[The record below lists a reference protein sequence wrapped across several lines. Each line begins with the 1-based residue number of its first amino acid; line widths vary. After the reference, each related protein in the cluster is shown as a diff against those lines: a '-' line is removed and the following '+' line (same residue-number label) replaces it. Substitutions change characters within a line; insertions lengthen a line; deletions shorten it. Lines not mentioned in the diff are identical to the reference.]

1 MQEPISTLEAA
12 FQPLITLL
20 DENLAEVDEY
30 PEVLRALFSI
40 YDRAAQVLV
49 LETGR
54 LSKWFTLAT
63 EAPLDFEEELEQP
76 EELRLF
82 NRETGEWTYR
92 WLFGLVQLD
101 YDYCAVLLDVEN
113 GSLTLSVYTAQE
125 APSSHFPLKQGASV
139 LSFAECEPARCLS
152 LNMTAWLNALTGQS
166 CVPTSSMLQKFHAV
180 DPLLE
185 LLGDR
190 LHSFGI
196 LRELNLSGNR
206 SEVVLA
212 MQHWLDE
219 NMANEESPE
228 DDSLPHRRW
237 NEAAVRIQLDRPLPL
252 EETSVTKQ
260 GRAYIV
266 SSETKFIIPQAA
278 RKLVA
283 HYLKTNSRTTSVA
296 AVALTTY
303 LCREPMT
310 AVEIAMLAIE
320 LGIPTA
326 ADRVPA
332 SATTKVRV
340 TKVEQAFRVAFSQC
354 GFSHRPRSAGECKVN
369 EEKITRTVSPPCYV
383 ASLVKDQV
391 GGLFT
396 LYQCTAFGLEQT
408 RVQLNGDTQV
418 LSLQDSGSE
427 NRHLI
432 YFCHLVEQYGPINY
446 GQLRRLW
453 LNHPAAEYEPDC
465 FTESKLI
472 LATRLT
478 VSRGWISSKNDPR
491 IRQHV
496 YTSRPDALTLL
507 PLPNYPE
514 RELMAVELQK
524 LFEGEDNRMASF
536 SECLVYITDLQ
547 VQGSKSNLLRHILQ
561 GLVKDRKLYFLQHPE
576 NENSDCYVLRGS
588 EFDDRMSF
596 EHFYASLNA
605 TFMRNDP
612 QADSLAFNR
621 IEAFYAY
628 KTGNVYGNQ
637 LLLRSHELTIPV
649 GQVNSYVEVRAN
661 TGPLAKLG
669 NGLFA
674 CTDLPEGFSLPVQG
688 KLLDNA
694 NLPKQMKLDYGF
706 KFRSCEVRHCRRKD
720 RMAKLVIDCRPEP
733 DGPVTC
739 WAGYVNDCRG
749 TEFGPNAVCVV
760 SVHEDRLYLKLSEP
774 VAAGQQLFWSYGSK
788 YWQKGIVQDS
798 TVNASTLAAPTTDL
812 TSIPN
817 VLETGAAAGQSE
829 FYYWPASGD
838 EPQHLIDG
846 LKNMASLFGF

>member
-30 PEVLRALFSI
+30 PEALRALFSI
-40 YDRAAQVLV
+40 YNRAAQVLV

-63 EAPLDFEEELEQP
+63 EAPFDFEEELEQP

-101 YDYCAVLLDVEN
+101 YDYCAVLLDVES
-113 GSLTLSVYTAQE
+113 GVLTLSVYTAQE
-125 APSSHFPLKQGASV
+125 APSSYFPMKQGTSAPN
-139 LSFAECEPARCLS
+139 FAECEAARCLS
-152 LNMTAWLNALTGQS
+152 LNMSAWLSALTGQS
-166 CVPTSSMLQKFHAV
+166 CVPTASVLQKFHAI

-196 LRELNLSGNR
+196 LRELKLSGNR

-212 MQHWLDE
+212 MQHWLEE
-219 NMANEESPE
+219 NMATEERPE
-228 DDSLPHRRW
+228 DGSSVRRW
-237 NEAAVRIQLDRPLPL
+237 SEAAVRIQLDRPLPL
-252 EETSVTKQ
+252 EETCVKKQ
-260 GRAYIV
+260 GRAYAV
-266 SSETKFIIPQAA
+266 SSETRFIIPQAA
-278 RKLVA
+278 RDLVA

-310 AVEIAMLAIE
+310 AVEIARLAME

-326 ADRVPA
+326 ADRVSA
-332 SATTKVRV
+332 GATTKVRV

-354 GFSHRPRSAGECKVN
+354 GFSHRPQAAGKCKIS
-369 EEKITRTVSPPCYV
+369 EEEASRAVSPPCYV
-383 ASLVKDQV
+383 ASVVKDQV
-391 GGLFT
+391 GGMFT
-396 LYQCTAFGLEQT
+396 LYQRTAFGLEQT

-418 LSLQDSGSE
+418 LSLQDIGSQ
-427 NRHLI
+427 NRHLV

-453 LNHPAAEYEPDC
+453 LNHPAADYESEC

-478 VSRGWISSKNDPR
+478 VSRGWVSSKNDPR
-491 IRQHV
+491 VRQHI
-496 YTSRPDALTLL
+496 YTSRPEALTLL

-514 RELMAVELQK
+514 REQMAVELQK
-524 LFEGEDNRMASF
+524 LFETEGTRMASF
-536 SECLVYITDLQ
+536 GECLLYIADLQ

-561 GLVKDRKLYFLQHPE
+561 ELVKTRKLYFLQHPSD
-576 NENSDCYVLRGS
+576 ENSDCYILRGD

-596 EHFYASLNA
+596 EYFYANLNA
-605 TFMRNDP
+605 AFMHSTL
-612 QADSLAFNR
+612 QTDSLAFNR

-628 KTGNVYGNQ
+628 KTGHIYDNQ
-637 LLLRSHELTIPV
+637 LLLRSCELTVPV
-649 GQVNSYVEVRAN
+649 GEPNRYVEVRAN

-688 KLLDNA
+688 KILDNA
-694 NLPKQMKLDYGF
+694 SLPKQMKLDYGF
-706 KFRSCEVRHCRRKD
+706 KFRSCEVRHSRRKD

-739 WAGYVNDCRG
+739 WAGYVNDSRG
-749 TEFGPNAVCVV
+749 TVHTPNAVCVV
-760 SVHEDRLYLKLSEP
+760 SVHEDRLYLKLTEP
-774 VAAGQQLFWSYGSK
+774 VSAGQQLFWSYGPK
-788 YWQKGIVQDS
+788 YWRKEDVQDS
-798 TVNASTLAAPTTDL
+798 TLPDTIPTCNIGSTLFP
-812 TSIPN
+812 SVFGGEMP
-817 VLETGAAAGQSE
+817 VGESE
-829 FYYWPASGD
+829 FQYWPATGD
-838 EPQHLIDG
+838 ESQALIDG
-846 LKNMASLFGF
+846 LKDMVNLFGF